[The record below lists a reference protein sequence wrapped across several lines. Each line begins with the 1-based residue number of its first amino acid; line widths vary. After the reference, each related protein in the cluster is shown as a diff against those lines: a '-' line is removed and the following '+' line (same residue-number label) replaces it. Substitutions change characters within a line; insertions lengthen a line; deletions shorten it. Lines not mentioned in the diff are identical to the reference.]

1 VTATDGAPGEGFN
14 ALLKDLGLIGKLSSD
29 KALDLRVEHVG
40 KGPPWHPSLRTP
52 R

>member
-1 VTATDGAPGEGFN
+1 MTATDGAPGEGFN

-40 KGPPWHPSLRTP
+40 KGARSTG
-52 R
+52 